1 MKLFGVLESQ
11 CLQAEHSSTQHV
23 GRLKKN
29 ISKLNL
35 AAHNRNWGWLFGK
48 NDKEIGN

>member
-11 CLQAEHSSTQHV
+11 CLQAEHSSTQKCKTI
-23 GRLKKN
+23 KKN

-48 NDKEIGN
+48 NDKGIGN

>member
-11 CLQAEHSSTQHV
+11 GMQAEHGSTQHV

-35 AAHNRNWGWLFGK
+35 AVHNRNWGCLFGK
-48 NDKEIGN
+48 NDKGIGN

>member
-11 CLQAEHSSTQHV
+11 GLQAEHGSTQHV

-35 AAHNRNWGWLFGK
+35 VAHNKNLGWLFGK
-48 NDKEIGN
+48 NYVT

>member
-11 CLQAEHSSTQHV
+11 GMQAEHGSTQHV
-23 GRLKKN
+23 GRFKKN

-35 AAHNRNWGWLFGK
+35 AAHNRSWGWLFGK
-48 NDKEIGN
+48 NNKGIRN